1 MTPAV
6 AFVGCVDHGKSTLIG
21 RLLLEG
27 GALPRPER
35 QRLRKL
41 QHQVGLPAALANL
54 LDSLPVERE
63 ELFTLDTTRRFFG
76 PRTRRFAL
84 IDTPGHQELLSRM
97 LSGATQAQAAVLVLD
112 PTSNDQE
119 DVQRYIRTLEFL
131 DFPHVGVV
139 LTKADLHHEHQ
150 AQDLGNLK
158 VRWTLPVS
166 AVTGYNVKA
175 LLPRLR
181 NLLPQDQQDEPFRLL
196 VQGQD
201 DDATRGLVVSGQCS
215 KGQQLTRYPQG
226 TQHTV
231 TQLDRDLQEGDFATL
246 TLDGTPPR
254 RGDVLA
260 TTPPRTT
267 RHPRLGVLWLTN
279 EPPPEA
285 TRLTLRCGF
294 QKLSARLHEIHH
306 THPGPPR
313 RQEVRLELDEPL
325 VYDPAVPALSRAV
338 LTRDGAVVGMALVR
352 PEHERAGLP

>member
-35 QRLRKL
+35 QRLRRL

-112 PTSNDQE
+112 PTSNDDIE
-119 DVQRYIRTLEFL
+119 PFVRTLEFL

-139 LTKADLHHEHQ
+139 LTKADLHHDHQ

-175 LLPRLR
+175 LLPRLQA
-181 NLLPQDQQDEPFRLL
+181 LLPQDSAREEPFRLL

-201 DDATRGLVVSGQCS
+201 DDATRGLVISGRCTE
-215 KGQQLTRYPQG
+215 GQQLTRSPQG
-226 TQHTV
+226 TRHTV
-231 TQLDRDLQEGDFATL
+231 TQLDRDLQEGDFATV

-260 TTPPRTT
+260 TTPPHTT
-267 RHPRLGVLWLTN
+267 RHPRLGVLWLTH

-294 QKLSARLHEIHH
+294 QKLPARIDSIQSSD
-306 THPGPPR
+306 PGPPR
-313 RQEVRLELDEPL
+313 RQEIRLELDDPL